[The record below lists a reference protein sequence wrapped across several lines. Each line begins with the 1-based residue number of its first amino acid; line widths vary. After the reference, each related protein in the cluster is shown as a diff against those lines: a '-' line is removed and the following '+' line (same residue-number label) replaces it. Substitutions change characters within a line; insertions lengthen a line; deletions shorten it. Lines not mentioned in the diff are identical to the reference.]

1 MAFGQEIYN
10 MIPNEGY
17 MLVHLVEILLGVY
30 LAKMAKEGNHNG
42 WTWLFLFYAV
52 NGVVFELAHVTPQVV
67 TLPFAHL
74 VSQVLLLIGF
84 ILVYLDMKK

>member
-1 MAFGQEIYN
+1 
-10 MIPNEGY
+10 
-17 MLVHLVEILLGVY
+17 MLVHLIEILLGLY
-30 LAKMAKEGNHNG
+30 LAKMAMEGKHSG
-42 WTWLFLFYAV
+42 WMWLFLFYAV
-52 NGVVFELAHVTPQVV
+52 TGVVFELAHTGSV